1 MKYYV
6 TLKNEKNTISWV
18 PTGTNSR
25 VPIPVVSIILNSAEA
40 VKEKADPILAAIW
53 TTCLAILTAAF
64 PISSMLSLEDLA
76 VHQKVFVNRHNRQKE
91 KTYAANLP

>member
-1 MKYYV
+1 MKFYE
-6 TLKNEKNTISWV
+6 TLRNVKSMISWV

-25 VPIPVVSIILNSAEA
+25 VPMLVVLIFHNLAED